1 MPAVQVVA
9 AGQLF
14 RAGVFLNAGDA
25 IERLADVDTV
35 VFDKTGT
42 LTLPE
47 GRVVNASEVPP
58 RPWNAPRGLRSQA
71 GIRWRSRLPVKRTI
85 EGLFAET
92 TESRGEGVRAIIDG
106 VEARLGSLSFCG
118 LADAGPIASGRLA
131 DRVPARAPRRPCSR
145 CGRLCDRDAE
155 ATLRRLVQMGLA
167 VHIVSGDRTEAVEP
181 IAKRLGVASWFAG
194 VRPAGKV
201 AFLEELKANGHRVLM
216 IGDGINDV
224 AALAA
229 AHASLAPISAADISQ
244 AQSDAVFLGDSL
256 APVALTLRTARR
268 AKAAMRQNLALAVVY
283 NAIAVPVAMAGFVT
297 PLIAAAA
304 MSGSSILVTL
314 NALRLR
320 RTPRADRPV
329 AEAAMQTGCGA
340 AMNVLVYLVPMAL
353 GLGLTGLFAFVWSIR
368 NGQLDDLDGA
378 ALRVL
383 SDDDLADGER
393 RPLS

>member
-1 MPAVQVVA
+1 MFEMRQA
-9 AGQLF
+9 L
-14 RAGVFLNAGDA
+14 
-25 IERLADVDTV
+25 
-35 VFDKTGT
+35 
-42 LTLPE
+42 
-47 GRVVNASEVPP
+47 
-58 RPWNAPRGLRSQA
+58 RP
-71 GIRWRSRLPVKRTI
+71 
-85 EGLFAET
+85 
-92 TESRGEGVRAIIDG
+92 
-106 VEARLGSLSFCG
+106 
-118 LADAGPIASGRLA
+118 
-131 DRVPARAPRRPCSR
+131 
-145 CGRLCDRDAE
+145 DAE
-155 ATLRRLVQMGLA
+155 ATLQRLMKMGFA

-181 IAKRLGVASWFAG
+181 IAKRLGLASWFAG

-283 NAIAVPVAMAGFVT
+283 NAVAVPVAMAGFVT

-320 RTPRADRPV
+320 RTPRADQPV
-329 AEAAMQTGCGA
+329 AEAAMQQA
-340 AMNVLVYLVPMAL
+340 VVQP
-353 GLGLTGLFAFVWSIR
+353 
-368 NGQLDDLDGA
+368 
-378 ALRVL
+378 
-383 SDDDLADGER
+383 
-393 RPLS
+393 